1 MSHGRERTEHG
12 RDGGTKAEFQAENR
26 VLRDITKQLN

>member
-1 MSHGRERTEHG
+1 MSHVRERTEHG
-12 RDGGTKAEFQAENR
+12 RDGGMKAESPTENR